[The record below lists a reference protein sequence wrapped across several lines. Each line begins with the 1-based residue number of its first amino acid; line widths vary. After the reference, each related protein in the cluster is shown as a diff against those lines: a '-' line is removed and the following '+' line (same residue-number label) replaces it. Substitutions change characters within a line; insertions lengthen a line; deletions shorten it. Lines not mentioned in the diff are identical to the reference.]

1 MSTDVQPKTKADQQ
15 SLDVNARRK
24 SFGYFQPLRDTDV
37 LRIHEAALKVLENI
51 GMGEPIPLIRELALK
66 AGCRMNDQDRLCFPP
81 ALVEDLLAKARRD
94 TIRYGRDPQFDV
106 DTSAGAVNVGPGGVA
121 SHVLDFETGKYRLS
135 TLLDY
140 YDFAR
145 LTDCLDNL
153 QMTSCWMAATDIAD
167 PVEADINRAYTL
179 AATSKKPMLI
189 DLNVTASVEPMVG
202 VFDAVLGEEGGF
214 VKRPFAVFG
223 GCPVRSPLCYG
234 AEQSEALV
242 TAAMTGVPVS
252 LAMAAQVGATAP
264 TALAGGLV
272 QAMAETLAAYV
283 QIKLAAPDQFVEL
296 GMYPFMTDLR
306 SGQFTGGSGEQ
317 ALLSAAVAQIC
328 QFYGLPFTVGAGM
341 TDAKVPD
348 FQAGY
353 EKAIGAALT
362 GVAGSPILG
371 MAAGMTASIVGASA
385 EMLVID
391 NDLFGSLNSALRPI
405 EVNDETLSY
414 EVIKETVA
422 GQGHY
427 LSHPQTLG
435 LMRSA
440 YYYPKVADRSTLEG
454 WVEKGS
460 PDIRAHARM
469 RTRKLLST
477 HYPTYIEPAVDAK
490 IRERFPIH
498 LPREMMCAETGR
510 W

>member
-1 MSTDVQPKTKADQQ
+1 MSINFQPDINTNQE
-15 SLDVNARRK
+15 SLDVHGQGE
-24 SFGYFQPLRDTDV
+24 SFGYFQPLRDSDV
-37 LRIHEAALKVLENI
+37 LRIHEATLKVLENI
-51 GMGEPIPLIRELALK
+51 GMGEPIPLVRELAVE
-66 AGCRMNDQDRLCFPP
+66 AGCWMNDQDRLCFPP
-81 ALVEDLLAKARRD
+81 ALVEEMLAKARRD
-94 TIRYGRDPQFDV
+94 TIRFGRDPQYDV

-121 SHVLDFETGKYRLS
+121 SHVLDFETGEYRLA

-145 LTDCLDNL
+145 LTDGLENL
-153 QMTSCWMAATDIAD
+153 QFTSAWMSATDIED
-167 PVEADINRAYTL
+167 PVERDISRAYAL
-179 AATSKKPMLI
+179 AAASTKPMLI
-189 DLNVTASVEPMVG
+189 DINVAASVEPMIA

-234 AEQSEALV
+234 VEQSEALV
-242 TAAMTGVPVS
+242 AAAMKGVPVS
-252 LAMAAQVGATAP
+252 LSMAAQVGATAP

-272 QAMAETLAAYV
+272 QAMAETLAAFI

-296 GMYPFMTDLR
+296 ALYPFMTDLR
-306 SGQFTGGSGEQ
+306 TGQFTGGSGEQ
-317 ALLSAAVAQIC
+317 ALLSAAAAQIC
-328 QFYGLPFTVGAGM
+328 RFYGLPFTVGASM

-353 EKAIGAALT
+353 EKALGAALT
-362 GVAGSPILG
+362 GVAGAPILG
-371 MAAGMTASIVGASA
+371 QAAGMTASIVGASA

-391 NDLFGSLNSALRPI
+391 NDLFGSLNSALRQI

-427 LSHPQTLG
+427 LSHPQTLS
-435 LMRSA
+435 LMRSD
-440 YYYPKVADRSTLEG
+440 YYYPKVADRSTLEA
-454 WVEKGS
+454 WAEKGS
-460 PDIRAHARM
+460 PDIREHARK

-477 HYPTYIEPAVDAK
+477 HYPTYIEPAVDDK